1 MKSVEFNLKDIEG
14 KYRNNQKDARS
25 ITGIIERIFETIE
38 CDREIVKEIGGSK
51 TISDSNLLIF
61 LAVVEHKAVSIVET
75 FNRLS
80 NPNMLSAPQT
90 HKTGT
95 TQPSLLTFEDFEDNE
110 EYDKILTVDE
120 LRKKAADFI
129 SVQIYLFRKNKTR
142 SRKRKRFVQRKSDV
156 ILIKLSLLII

>member
-1 MKSVEFNLKDIEG
+1 M
-14 KYRNNQKDARS
+14 
-25 ITGIIERIFETIE
+25 
-38 CDREIVKEIGGSK
+38 
-51 TISDSNLLIF
+51 
-61 LAVVEHKAVSIVET
+61 AVVEHKAVSIVET

-129 SVQIYLFRKNKTR
+129 SVHIYLFRKNKTR
-142 SRKRKRFVQRKSDV
+142 SRKRKRFVQRKNDV